1 MKRDLFDLNQEKFL
15 ARNARQYV
23 VIPSL
28 PEQLKGLLDI
38 AYNLWWVWNSEAVE
52 LFRRI
57 DRDLWEESYHNPI
70 RLLGAIGQNRL
81 QELAADNS
89 FISHMERIQEDLA
102 RYLKLQTWYNKECAD
117 HKNCKIAYFSTEFGL
132 HESLP
137 IYSGG
142 LGVLSGDHLK
152 SASDM
157 GLPLA
162 GVGLLYRF
170 GYFKQYLNFDGW
182 QQEEYVEN
190 HFFRMPVQRVK
201 DSNGKVLK
209 VAVELD
215 KSTIYARVWKIQMGR
230 VTLFLLDTDIDE
242 NTPKDREITGQLY
255 GGDRE
260 MRIRQEIV
268 LGIGG
273 IRALKAMGI
282 EPSVVHINEGHSA
295 FLILERIRMFMEE
308 KKLTFAEAR
317 ELVQAS
323 SVFTTHTPVPAG
335 NEVFVPELIEKYLE
349 PLYKSLGLT
358 KDEFLALGRENK
370 EDTKENFCMTIL
382 ALKMSSYANGVSKLH
397 GTISRGMWKG
407 LWPELPQ
414 SEAPITSIT
423 NGVHTNTWI
432 SYEMAG
438 LFDRYLGTTW
448 KDEPADQS
456 IWEAITHI
464 PDAELW
470 RSHERR
476 RERLVSFA
484 RERLK
489 AQLLRRGASPNE
501 VEMAEEVLD
510 PEALTIGFAR
520 RFASYKRGTLIFRD
534 IARLKQLLVAKNMP
548 VQIIIAGKAHPND
561 NIGKEMIKHIV
572 HMGRDI
578 DMRHRIVFLEDYDM
592 NVAHYMVQGTDIWLN
607 NPRRPLEASG
617 TSGMK
622 AAANGVL
629 NVSVLD
635 GWWCEGY
642 NGQNGWVIGSGEEYD
657 NPDYQDEVESKAL
670 YDILEKDIVPLFYHR
685 GHDGLSREWI
695 AKMKLSM
702 QTNCPAFNT
711 NRMIEEY
718 TRKFYNPSD
727 FKYEALARNNFEAA
741 KKLARWKKFME
752 DNWATVK
759 ISGVEDNISGDINL
773 GNTFTVR
780 SSITLGTIKPDDV
793 SVQIYWGYMDSK
805 HRITIPNVHRMK
817 QIEQKPGGN
826 YVYEGTITGDRVGHC
841 GYIIRI
847 LPQYEG
853 DSLVMPELITWQSA

>member
-15 ARNARQYV
+15 ARNAHQYV

-28 PEQLKGLLDI
+28 PDQLKGLLDI

-81 QELAADNS
+81 QELATDNS
-89 FISHMERIQEDLA
+89 FISHMERIQEDLN
-102 RYLKLQTWYNKECAD
+102 RYLKLPTWYNKECTD

-157 GLPLA
+157 GLPLV

-201 DSNGKVLK
+201 DQNGKVLK

-260 MRIRQEIV
+260 MRIRQEII

-308 KKLTFAEAR
+308 KKFSFAEAR

-349 PLYKSLGLT
+349 PLYTSLGLT
-358 KDEFLALGRENK
+358 KDEFLALGRENR

-382 ALKMSSYANGVSKLH
+382 ALRMSNYANGVSKLH

-501 VEMAEEVLD
+501 VEMAQEVLD

-534 IARLKQLLVAKNMP
+534 IARLKQLLTAKNMP

-592 NVAHYMVQGTDIWLN
+592 NVAHYLVQGTDIWLN

-642 NGQNGWVIGSGEEYD
+642 NGKNGWVIGSGEEYD

-718 TRKFYNPSD
+718 TRKFYNPAD
-727 FKYEALARNNFEAA
+727 FKYEALVRNNYEAA
-741 KKLARWKKFME
+741 KKLAKWKKFME
-752 DNWATVK
+752 DSWVNVK
-759 ISGVEDNISGDINL
+759 INSVEDNISGDINL

-780 SSITLGTIKPDDV
+780 AGITLGAIKPDDV

-805 HRITIPNVHRMK
+805 HRITMPNVHRMK
-817 QIEQKPGGN
+817 QVEQKTGGN
-826 YVYEGTITGDRVGHC
+826 YLYEGTITGDRVGHC
-841 GYIIRI
+841 GYIVRI
-847 LPQYEG
+847 LPRYDG